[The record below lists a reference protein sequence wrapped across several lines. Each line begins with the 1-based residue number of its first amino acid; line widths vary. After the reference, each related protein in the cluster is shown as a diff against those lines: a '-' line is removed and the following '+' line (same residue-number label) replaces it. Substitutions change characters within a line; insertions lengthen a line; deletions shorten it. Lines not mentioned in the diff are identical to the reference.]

1 MASPI
6 ITASLLNATRR
17 RCPKCGRRQSVS
29 TFAAQQAVTCRKCG
43 ASIPPP
49 SASDSKPGDKSGS
62 KR

>member
-6 ITASLLNATRR
+6 ITTSLLNATRR

-29 TFAAQQAVTCRKCG
+29 TFAAQQAVVCRKCG

-49 SASDSKPGDKSGS
+49 SAADSKSGDKSGS

>member
-6 ITASLLNATRR
+6 ITASLLNASRR
-17 RCPKCGRRQSVS
+17 CCPKCGRRQSVS
-29 TFAAQQAVTCRKCG
+29 AFAAQQAVVCRKCG

-49 SASDSKPGDKSGS
+49 SAADAKSGDKPGG